1 MKIRNLVIDVTIHDV
16 SKRVPRECA
25 SVLVKRL
32 AEELDGVGDWDGGIE
47 SYSRGIA
54 WRGEIEFAG
63 RISDSDMAAKIGEIV
78 KTVIPDE
85 DAACIILVTEPEE

>member
-1 MKIRNLVIDVTIHDV
+1 M
-16 SKRVPRECA
+16 VPA
-25 SVLVKRL
+25 VFVFSLSTGI
-32 AEELDGVGDWDGGIE
+32 DGVGDWDGGIE